1 MASSVALPP
10 LKMPSIEK
18 IFDHNTS
25 PPGPLSSVSRIAPPL
40 PSPSYERSQERSGS
54 YSQYPASLQ
63 ASTPVDRVERER
75 NGKRTFDAV
84 FNAASTNQPLY
95 NGMRPSSSHHNQMID
110 DDDSM
115 SLEQLKMQYKRADGS
130 SYSRELPTLE

>member
-1 MASSVALPP
+1 MS
-10 LKMPSIEK
+10 SIEAK
-18 IFDHNTS
+18 YDHHTS

-54 YSQYPASLQ
+54 YTQYPAPLQ
-63 ASTPVDRVERER
+63 ASTPVEKVERER

-84 FNAASTNQPLY
+84 FNSASTNQPLY
-95 NGMRPSSSHHNQMID
+95 NGMRPSSSHHNQGMFDD